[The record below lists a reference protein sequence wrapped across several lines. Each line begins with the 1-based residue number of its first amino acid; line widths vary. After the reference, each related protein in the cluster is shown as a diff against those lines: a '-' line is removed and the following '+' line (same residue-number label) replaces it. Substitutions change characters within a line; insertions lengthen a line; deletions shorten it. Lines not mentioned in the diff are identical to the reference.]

1 MGVCFNLIQSVVL
14 LIILILLSGIL
25 SSSEIALSASNR
37 NKVKMLADKGDK
49 RAARLLANIDEPH
62 NFFATTQLYITFIAF
77 FCGAYAASSF
87 TDPLVGLIRRLNPPI
102 SDNVIE
108 PLVFILITVFLTY
121 VALVFGELVPKRIAM
136 QYAIPFSLR
145 TLPFLRVLSIL
156 ALPFVKVLSAST
168 KLVLKLM
175 RFKDECSEEGAT
187 KDEIRMIVESSGEHG
202 FIAEDE
208 QNMIENIFSIDK
220 LTAGEI
226 CTHRLDIDA
235 LPIDA
240 DYNTVLE
247 MMTGEYFTRVP
258 VYEENLDNI
267 CGILY
272 TKDVIRYIANNQN
285 PSAFDIKTLI
295 RKVHFIPLSKKI
307 DELFREMRKERVS
320 MAVVLDEY
328 GGTLGIVTLEDLI
341 EKIVGSI
348 HDEYDADEQPDI
360 IKLNGNTFRVL
371 GSIALEAVQSQFGI
385 LLPTEEYDTLSGFL
399 VGQIGHIPA
408 EDEKP
413 EISWE
418 GVLFKVESLN
428 DKRIATVLVTK
439 QAEQPTER

>member
-1 MGVCFNLIQSVVL
+1 MVLSVIILVL
-14 LIILILLSGIL
+14 LILLSGIL

-37 NKVKMLADKGDK
+37 NKVKMLVEKGDK
-49 RAARLLANIDEPH
+49 RAVRLLANMDEPH

-77 FCGAYAASSF
+77 FSGAYAAASF
-87 TDPLVGLIRRLNPPI
+87 TTPLIGLIRRLDLTI

-108 PLVFILITVFLTY
+108 PLVFILITIILTY

-136 QYAIPFSLR
+136 KYAIPFSLR
-145 TLPFLRVLSIL
+145 MLSFQRVLSIL
-156 ALPFVKVLSAST
+156 ALPFVKILSAST
-168 KLVLKLM
+168 KLMLKMM
-175 RFKDECSEEGAT
+175 RINDESTEEGAT
-187 KDEIRMIVESSGEHG
+187 KEEIRMIVESSGEHG

-208 QNMIENIFSIDK
+208 QSMIENIISIDK

-226 CTHRLDIDA
+226 CTHRLDIEA

-247 MMTGEYFTRVP
+247 MMAGEYFTRIP
-258 VYEENLDNI
+258 VYEESVDNI

-285 PSAFDIKTLI
+285 PSAFDIMALI
-295 RKVHFIPLSKKI
+295 REVHFVPLSKRI

-348 HDEYDADEQPDI
+348 HDEYDADEHPDI
-360 IKLNGNTFRVL
+360 ITLDESTFKVL
-371 GSIALEAVQSQFGI
+371 GSVALEAVQKQLEII
-385 LLPTEEYDTLSGFL
+385 LPIEEYDTLSGFL
-399 VGQIGHIPA
+399 VGQIGHIPS

-418 GVLFKVESLN
+418 GTLFKVESLH
-428 DKRIATVLVTK
+428 DKRIAIVLIKK
-439 QAEQPTER
+439 QAEQPTA

>member
-1 MGVCFNLIQSVVL
+1 LALSVVIL
-14 LIILILLSGIL
+14 VILILLSGVL

-37 NKVKMLADKGDK
+37 NKVKMLAEKGDR
-49 RAARLLANIDEPH
+49 RATQLLVNIDEPH

-87 TDPLVGLIRRLNPPI
+87 TGPLLGLIGRLKLPI

-108 PLVFILITVFLTY
+108 PLVFILITVVLTY

-136 QYAIPFSLR
+136 QHAIPFSLR

-156 ALPFVKVLSAST
+156 ALPFVKILSVST
-168 KLVLKLM
+168 RLVLKLI
-175 RFKDECSEEGAT
+175 RFNDESSEEGAT
-187 KDEIRMIVESSGEHG
+187 KDEIRMIVESSGELG
-202 FIAEDE
+202 LIAEDE

-226 CTHRLDIDA
+226 CTHRLNIDA

-240 DYNTVLE
+240 DFSTMLE
-247 MMTGEYFTRVP
+247 MMSGEYFTRIP
-258 VYEENLDNI
+258 IYEDNLDNI

-272 TKDVIRYIANNQN
+272 TKDVLRYIANNQN
-285 PSAFDIKTLI
+285 PSALDIKTLV
-295 RKVHFIPLSKKI
+295 RKVHFVPFTKKI

-320 MAVVLDEY
+320 MAVVLDEN

-348 HDEYDADEQPDI
+348 QDEYDADEQPYI
-360 IKLNGNTFRVL
+360 I
-371 GSIALEAVQSQFGI
+371 
-385 LLPTEEYDTLSGFL
+385 
-399 VGQIGHIPA
+399 
-408 EDEKP
+408 
-413 EISWE
+413 
-418 GVLFKVESLN
+418 
-428 DKRIATVLVTK
+428 
-439 QAEQPTER
+439 